1 MCDSSKKEL
10 FEVGEIPPLGY
21 VPKYMYAWTLRDE
34 RLGNPEIAY
43 KKEIVEIPKLNEN
56 DVMVLNY
63 TCGINYNGVWAAL
76 GYPKNVV
83 KNQGMYEENPVDFF
97 ICGSESYGIVYA
109 VGEKVTN
116 VKVGDKVI
124 CTGVQYDPN
133 CELYK
138 RAQDPRVSP
147 SFRIWGYEG
156 NWGAFAQFSKVLDIQ
171 CVKKS
176 DRLSDLVAG
185 SVMATGATIHN
196 MLKGWKGN
204 EVKPGDVVLIW
215 GGSGGL
221 GSNAIPIVRAF
232 GAIPIAV
239 VSSDERGKY
248 CMELGAKGYINRSRY
263 DHWGLLT
270 SDYYKE
276 ENVAKWLKSVAGFRK
291 ELYRII
297 GERKDPDI
305 VLEHPGSDTLP
316 TSMFLCAKKGMV
328 VLCGAT
334 SGYIGSLDLRY
345 LWLGVKRLQGSH
357 AGLTSDIEGYM
368 RMIEEGLINP
378 TADVVF
384 GFDDIAHV
392 HQMLLDKTCPP
403 GNIAIQIINTNR

>member
-1 MCDSSKKEL
+1 MSVDEKKDL
-10 FEVGEIPPLGY
+10 KDLYEVGEIPPLGY

-34 RLGNPEIAY
+34 RLGKPITAY
-43 KKEIVEIPKLNEN
+43 QKEVVEIPKLREN
-56 DVMVLNY
+56 DVLVLNY

-76 GYPKNVV
+76 GHPKNVV
-83 KNQGMYEENPVDFF
+83 KNQGIYEQDPVDFF
-97 ICGSESYGIVYA
+97 ICGSESCGVVYA

-138 RAQDPRVSP
+138 KVHDPRVSP

-156 NWGAFAQFSKVLDIQ
+156 NWGAFAQFSKVIDIQ

-176 DRLSDLVAG
+176 EKLSDLTAG

-196 MLKGWKGN
+196 MLKGWSGN
-204 EVKPGDVVLIW
+204 EIQPGDVVLIW

-221 GSNAIPIVRAF
+221 GSNAIPIVKAF
-232 GAIPIAV
+232 GAIPVAV
-239 VSSDERGKY
+239 VSNDERGQY
-248 CMELGAKGYINRSRY
+248 CMELGAKGYINRTKY
-263 DHWGLLT
+263 THWGLLS
-270 SDYYKE
+270 SDYYE
-276 ENVAKWLKSVAGFRK
+276 EEKVAQWLKSVAGFRK
-291 ELYRII
+291 ELYRIL
-297 GERKDPDI
+297 GTRKDPDI
-305 VLEHPGSDTLP
+305 VVEHPGSDTLP

-334 SGYIGSLDLRY
+334 SGYVGSLDLRY

-368 RMIEEGLINP
+368 HMIEEGRINP
-378 TADVVF
+378 KTDVVF
-384 GFDDIAHV
+384 GFDDIAKV

-403 GNIAIQIINTNR
+403 GNIAIQIIK